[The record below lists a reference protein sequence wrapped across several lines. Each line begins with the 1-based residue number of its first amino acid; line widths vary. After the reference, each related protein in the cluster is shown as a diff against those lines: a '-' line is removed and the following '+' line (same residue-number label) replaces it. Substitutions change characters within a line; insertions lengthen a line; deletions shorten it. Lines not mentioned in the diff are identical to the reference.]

1 MKKFA
6 EFTKNVLTDD
16 YGGILHAVIT
26 FKRPT
31 GLFLS
36 QSEQHAV
43 AIVTNLKN
51 AGINLQHIIVIDK
64 SILPQNIIRGG
75 VELGVDFIDLIDIPK
90 DTKGIQYVFSPE
102 FDLATP
108 GLLDI
113 MMQNNIRL
121 IELQD
126 SQRNNFFRQMFLEH
140 LTEIYDVYKA
150 LDKSGRE
157 IYEAYWRG
165 KISGRMEAY
174 RYASHEQY
182 LLAGFLPV
190 PGDVLI
196 DGGAFDGMT
205 AREFALMG
213 SKVYAFELDGKNY
226 EKCRIMAEKSGF
238 TAENMGL
245 SDKKSTIKYSS
256 NGASSYINDNGQ
268 ETIGLI
274 DIDTY
279 AFEKNLQRVDFI
291 KLDVEGAEMEALRG
305 GAATISKFKPKLAI
319 CLYHKL
325 EDLWQ
330 IPLYIKELRSDYE
343 FSLRHYANDVRANA
357 NPKFKDLLETKGVS
371 PFYKTMWEL
380 VLYAK

>member
-190 PGDVLI
+190 PGDILI

-213 SKVYAFELDGKNY
+213 SKVYAFELDRKNY
-226 EKCRIMAEKSGF
+226 ERCCVTAEESGF

-256 NGASSYINDNGQ
+256 
-268 ETIGLI
+268 
-274 DIDTY
+274 
-279 AFEKNLQRVDFI
+279 
-291 KLDVEGAEMEALRG
+291 G
-305 GAATISKFKPKLAI
+305 G
-319 CLYHKL
+319 
-325 EDLWQ
+325 
-330 IPLYIKELRSDYE
+330 
-343 FSLRHYANDVRANA
+343 
-357 NPKFKDLLETKGVS
+357 
-371 PFYKTMWEL
+371 
-380 VLYAK
+380 